1 MSQDRTTHRVYDAND
16 DYDRE
21 DPLATDQ
28 FKAAEEVGSKD
39 QSPKSPPEEIVRTT
53 EPKVANS
60 HQSCVMLGPVKS
72 GKTTLLTAIKRACD
86 QPADD
91 GLNLEFIPG
100 VETAKK
106 IKTAVDQIAERKTG
120 HESTTNVGTFPF
132 EVHVTAKAPHFWS
145 APLEEDLYVV
155 MSDGGGGFLLPAQET
170 YSNDKTITGF
180 RSALVATARTAK
192 SLILCV
198 DISNSASTTLEKEL
212 AISFAEMSKPT
223 PTWSTV
229 HWTAKLWSWIR
240 RKPVPQPRKRMK
252 SCLNVERFLL
262 LLTQVDKL
270 CHQLPEGIDRTVRF
284 AEMIDPVEQARELLG
299 VPVLKTIQN
308 SLKPGAQFA
317 VGVISAMG
325 FHPRTGDPFADV
337 DGTALN
343 LDSESGEDILRRW
356 TPFGIR
362 DAIYFLATGKCRGRV
377 KELHPAHLRGGPEPL
392 EFTYTATSHKE
403 A

>member
-1 MSQDRTTHRVYDAND
+1 MND
-16 DYDRE
+16 DRPPRDFNDEFDRE
-21 DPLATDQ
+21 DGSDTND
-28 FKAAEEVGSKD
+28 FK
-39 QSPKSPPEEIVRTT
+39 PPEPSRVNNQRARESVADEVARSI
-53 EPKVANS
+53 EPHVIPNA
-60 HQSCVMLGPVKS
+60 QSCVMLGPAES

-86 QPADD
+86 QPSDD

-100 VETAKK
+100 AETARK
-106 IKTAVDQIAERKTG
+106 IKIAINNIVERQDG
-120 HESTTNVGTFPF
+120 HKATIDVGTFPF
-132 EVHVTAKAPHFWS
+132 EIHVSSKAPNFWS
-145 APLEEDLYVV
+145 PPLEEDLYVV
-155 MSDGGGGFLLPAQET
+155 LSDGGGGFLLPGKET
-170 YSNDKTITGF
+170 IADDPATRKYRPELIE
-180 RSALVATARTAK
+180 TARRAE
-192 SLILCV
+192 SMILCV
-198 DISNSASTTLEKEL
+198 DISNPASTTLEKEL

-229 HWTAKLWSWIR
+229 HWTAKFWAWLQ

-252 SCLNVERFLL
+252 SCLNVDRFLL

-270 CHQLPEGIDRTVRF
+270 CHQVPQGIDRTVRF

-308 SLKPGAQFA
+308 TLKPGSQFA

-325 FHPRTGDPFADV
+325 FHPRTGEPFADV
-337 DGTALN
+337 DGTPLN

-377 KELHPAHLRGGPEPL
+377 KELHPADLRAGPEPL
-392 EFTYTATSHKE
+392 EFSYTATSHKE

>member
-1 MSQDRTTHRVYDAND
+1 MSQDRPKHRVYDAND

-21 DPLATDQ
+21 DPLDVDEPRAS
-28 FKAAEEVGSKD
+28 ERVRSKD
-39 QSPKSPPEEIVRTT
+39 EPPTSPPAEVVMAA
-53 EPKVANS
+53 EPKVAHS
-60 HQSCVMLGPVKS
+60 TQACVMLGPVKS

-86 QPADD
+86 QPSDD

-100 VETAKK
+100 AETARK
-106 IKTAVDQIAERKTG
+106 IKIAVNNIVERRQG
-120 HESTTNVGTFPF
+120 HAATTDVGTFPF
-132 EVHVTAKAPHFWS
+132 EVHVSARPRHFWS
-145 APLEEDLYVV
+145 PPLEEDLYVV
-155 MSDGGGGFLLPAQET
+155 MSDGAGGFLLPSHEIPDGT
-170 YSNDKTITGF
+170 SGF
-180 RSALVATARTAK
+180 RSRLIETARTAK

-198 DISNSASTTLEKEL
+198 DISNPASTTLEKEL
-212 AISFAEMSKPT
+212 AISFAEMSTLT

-229 HWTAKLWSWIR
+229 HWTAKLWAWLR
-240 RKPVPQPRKRMK
+240 RRPVPQPRKRMK
-252 SCLNVERFLL
+252 SCLNVDRFLL

-270 CHQLPEGIDRTVRF
+270 CHQLPQGVDRTVRF

-337 DGTALN
+337 DGTPLN

-377 KELHPAHLRGGPEPL
+377 KELHPVHLRVGPEPL
-392 EFTYTATSHKE
+392 EFSYNATSHKE

>member
-1 MSQDRTTHRVYDAND
+1 MSQDKTTHRVHDFND
-16 DYDRE
+16 DDRE
-21 DPLATDQ
+21 PGLDADE
-28 FKAAEEVGSKD
+28 FKARDTVGVKD
-39 QSPKSPPEEIVRTT
+39 EPPKSTPDEVVRKT
-53 EPKVANS
+53 EPRIARS
-60 HQSCVMLGPVKS
+60 EQSCVMLGPVKS

-86 QPADD
+86 QPAND

-100 VETAKK
+100 AETAKRIK
-106 IKTAVDQIAERKTG
+106 IAVNNIVEKQQG
-120 HESTTNVGTFPF
+120 HEATKDVKAFPF
-132 EVHVTAKAPHFWS
+132 EVHVTARPPHFWS
-145 APLEEDLYVV
+145 PPLEEDLYVV
-155 MSDGGGGFLLPAQET
+155 MSDGGGGFLLPIDDKIDQE
-170 YSNDKTITGF
+170 F
-180 RSALVATARTAK
+180 RPKLIESARTAK

-198 DISNSASTTLEKEL
+198 DISNPGSTTLEKEL

-223 PTWSTV
+223 VTWSTV
-229 HWTAKLWSWIR
+229 HWRAKFWAWIR
-240 RKPVPQPRKRMK
+240 RQPMPLPRKRMK

-270 CHQLPEGIDRTVRF
+270 CHQLPQGIDRTVRF

-337 DGTALN
+337 DGTPLN

-362 DAIYFLATGKCRGRV
+362 DAIYFLATGICRGRV
-377 KELHPAHLRGGPEPL
+377 KELHPSDLRAGLEPL
-392 EFTYTATSHKE
+392 EFSYTATSHKE

>member
-1 MSQDRTTHRVYDAND
+1 MSQDKTTHRVHDFND
-16 DYDRE
+16 DDRE
-21 DPLATDQ
+21 PGLDADE
-28 FKAAEEVGSKD
+28 FKARDTGGVKD
-39 QSPKSPPEEIVRTT
+39 EPPKSTPDEVMRTT
-53 EPKVANS
+53 EPRIARS
-60 HQSCVMLGPVKS
+60 EQSCVMLGPVKS

-86 QPADD
+86 QPAND

-100 VETAKK
+100 AETAKR
-106 IKTAVDQIAERKTG
+106 IRIAVNNIVERQHG
-120 HESTTNVGTFPF
+120 HKATEDVGTFPF
-132 EVHVTAKAPHFWS
+132 EVHVTARPPHFWS
-145 APLEEDLYVV
+145 PPLEEDLYVV
-155 MSDGGGGFLLPAQET
+155 MSDGGGGFLLPT
-170 YSNDKTITGF
+170 TDKIDQVF
-180 RSALVATARTAK
+180 RPKLIEIARTAK

-198 DISNSASTTLEKEL
+198 DISNPASTTLEKEL

-223 PTWSTV
+223 LTWSKV
-229 HWTAKLWSWIR
+229 HWTAKFWAWILR
-240 RKPVPQPRKRMK
+240 RPVPQPRKRMK

-270 CHQLPEGIDRTVRF
+270 CHQLPQGIDRTVRF

-337 DGTALN
+337 DGTPLN
-343 LDSESGEDILRRW
+343 LDSESGEYILRRW

-377 KELHPAHLRGGPEPL
+377 KELHPSDLRAGLEPL
-392 EFTYTATSHKE
+392 EFSYTATSHKE

>member
-1 MSQDRTTHRVYDAND
+1 MSEDTTTRHVHDHND
-16 DYDRE
+16 D
-21 DPLATDQ
+21 DPEPGFEPDE
-28 FKAAEEVGSKD
+28 FKAQQRTRVRVEPPKITRDEVLRSTG
-39 QSPKSPPEEIVRTT
+39 
-53 EPKVANS
+53 PKVT
-60 HQSCVMLGPVKS
+60 HHTQSCVMLGPARS

-86 QPADD
+86 QPAND

-100 VETAKK
+100 EETARK
-106 IKTAVDQIAERKTG
+106 IKNAINQIANRQQG
-120 HESTTNVGTFPF
+120 HQATADVKEFPF
-132 EVHVTAKAPHFWS
+132 EVHLSAKAPHLWS
-145 APLEEDLYVV
+145 PPVEEDLYVV
-155 MSDGGGGFLLPAQET
+155 MSDGGGGFLLP
-170 YSNDKTITGF
+170 SDDKIDKTF
-180 RSALVATARTAK
+180 RPKLIETARTAR

-198 DISNSASTTLEKEL
+198 DISNPASTTLEKEL
-212 AISFAEMSKPT
+212 AICFAEMSKLT

-229 HWTAKLWSWIR
+229 HWTAKFWAWLR
-240 RKPVPQPRKRMK
+240 RKPVPQPRKRMR
-252 SCLNVERFLL
+252 SCLNVDRFLL

-270 CHQLPEGIDRTVRF
+270 CHQLPQGIDRTVRF

-308 SLKPGAQFA
+308 SLKPSAQFA

-337 DGTALN
+337 DGTPLN

-377 KELHPAHLRGGPEPL
+377 KQLHPSDLRAGLEPL
-392 EFTYTATSHKE
+392 EFSYTATSHKE